1 MKDGSNMLDE
11 TDVFLSKI
19 INSWKTM
26 ISMTALMC
34 SVTYYI
40 HINFASGLLRLIYL
54 VFVIMYPVAS
64 MIANVVI
71 GNNLSNVVLNKQ
83 DDLAVNAEYLDFEDN
98 DEDILRKAKILAI
111 KRRVRLQYFAMTP
124 LFMTGFFKVI
134 SEIDFPM

>member
-1 MKDGSNMLDE
+1 
-11 TDVFLSKI
+11 
-19 INSWKTM
+19 M

-111 KRRVRLQYFAMTP
+111 KRRVRL
-124 LFMTGFFKVI
+124 
-134 SEIDFPM
+134 